1 MNIIIYNNHIEMDI
15 YHLSYLF
22 PKLKPRTGSIR
33 IATRFT
39 RPPAKVHPAQPG
51 GRKVTT
57 QTFPKGG
64 ILQGFNKK
72 HGVTFE
78 GHKKSRLRLFGILN
92 ILNVRMCVCV
102 CESNSVPK
110 RSKF

>member
-1 MNIIIYNNHIEMDI
+1 MNIIIYNNHIQMDYI
-15 YHLSYLF
+15 YIHNLSYLF
-22 PKLKPRTGSIR
+22 PKSKPRTGSIR

-39 RPPAKVHPAQPG
+39 RPAAKMHPAQPG

-72 HGVTFE
+72 HGSLLRET
-78 GHKKSRLRLFGILN
+78 KKNAG
-92 ILNVRMCVCV
+92 
-102 CESNSVPK
+102 
-110 RSKF
+110 

>member
-1 MNIIIYNNHIEMDI
+1 MNIIIYNNHIQMDI
-15 YHLSYLF
+15 YIYNLSYLF

-39 RPPAKVHPAQPG
+39 RPAAKMHPAQPG

-78 GHKKSRLRLFGILN
+78 GNKKMQVEICDIEHFE
-92 ILNVRMCVCV
+92 C
-102 CESNSVPK
+102 
-110 RSKF
+110 

>member
-1 MNIIIYNNHIEMDI
+1 MNIF
-15 YHLSYLF
+15 YHVFLF

-39 RPPAKVHPAQPG
+39 RPAAKVHPAQPG

-64 ILQGFNKK
+64 ILQGFNENMGHFWGKQNKK
-72 HGVTFE
+72 QVEIFWDIKYFE
-78 GHKKSRLRLFGILN
+78 
-92 ILNVRMCVCV
+92 C
-102 CESNSVPK
+102 
-110 RSKF
+110 